1 MKANHLKAMPA
12 KKRTL
17 LLVVSLCLVVTLT
30 VSGTFAYIWFKAEN
44 SAKNTFKGTDLTLSF
59 GNGSDSQKIV
69 PGEYFTIPNV
79 TVKANSV
86 PCYLFMR
93 LYTSNRASC
102 DTFLS
107 FSPNSNPTYTFNTYT
122 DSNSDDRD
130 IYYYTTIDTPSV
142 DSQYNAFLNQKITVK
157 TTVTKEQIASVD
169 DFTVN
174 IQYCAVQ
181 RDNLTLDQAF
191 AECSW
196 N

>member
-30 VSGTFAYIWFKAEN
+30 VSGTFAYMWFKAAN
-44 SAKNTFKGTDLTLSF
+44 SANNTFKGTDLTLSF
-59 GNGSDSQKIV
+59 GNGSDSQQIV
-69 PGEYFTIPNV
+69 PGEYFAIPNV

-86 PCYLFMR
+86 KSYLFVR
-93 LYTSNRASC
+93 IYVTNSASR
-102 DTFLS
+102 DYYLNIT
-107 FSPNSNPTYTFNTYT
+107 PNSSYQFQRYNDNTTTQNDMYFYVEVPDT
-122 DSNSDDRD
+122 TSD
-130 IYYYTTIDTPSV
+130 IT
-142 DSQYNAFLNQKITVK
+142 YNAFQDNRISIK
-157 TTVTKEQIASVD
+157 TNVTKEQIASVD

-181 RDNLTLDQAF
+181 QDNLTLDQAF